1 MITTA
6 DSLLVT
12 QYCPPAGAYDELC
25 TGAGQVRAH
34 WQYLTQALGALG
46 PVELERRSEEVR
58 RLLREYGVTYHV
70 YGDPQGKERPWDL
83 DPIPLLISSQE
94 WAGIESGLV
103 QRAEVLNLVL
113 KDIYGPR
120 ELIKKGL
127 IPLELIYAHR
137 GFLRPC
143 TGIRSNRAYE
153 LTLYAA
159 DLARGSDGRVCVLS
173 DRTQAPS
180 GLGYALA
187 NRVVISRILPSL
199 FRDAQV
205 HRLALFFHS
214 LRMTLVALSPERE
227 EEPHIVVLS
236 PGPLNETY
244 FEQGYLASYLGY
256 PLVQGGDLS
265 VVNGRVWLR
274 SLQGLEPVDVILRRV
289 DDHYCDPVELLP
301 DSRLG
306 VPGLVEATRRGAVA
320 VVNPLGSSVL
330 ENPGLDAYLE
340 AIAHYLLGQALEL
353 PSVPT
358 WWCGNPEGQSHVLAN
373 LDKLVIKP
381 IYRGFG
387 TRPVF
392 GPLLSAKERMIWSER
407 IRLHPHAYVG
417 QELIHL
423 SSTPAL
429 LDSRIVACQTLLR
442 SFLVARADGYVVMPG
457 GLTRIAPDRGP
468 CIISN
473 QTGAISKDTWVLASE
488 PEKQVSLRIPQARPA
503 ALNPHRILASGA
515 ANNLFW
521 LGRYTERAEQ
531 NLRLL
536 RTVLDIGN
544 NALEFGEGHQRACT
558 GELLRIL
565 ARLTNIPVSAND
577 DPEGVPA
584 VLAAIFDPD
593 RFGTVVYDLH
603 TAMQAAYAVR
613 DRLDHDAWRVI
624 HTIRRHLQRL
634 AELRRGPVG
643 DLQDALDEVI
653 TTLAAF
659 SGLMTETMIR
669 GQSWLFLDMG
679 RRLER
684 AMALIAILRATVLV
698 QHSASMDVPLLEAVL
713 RATASLITYRRRYH
727 AVPELQAVFK
737 LLITDVSHPRALAYQ
752 LVRLQAHVE
761 SLPKGSQGHLGTE
774 KQLLREAA
782 NALSLAHTGAL
793 NHFED
798 GKALRQALDP
808 VLARIGQGLSQCSDT
823 ITQSYFA
830 DVHGLQQLLT
840 HEAGS

>member
-1 MITTA
+1 M
-6 DSLLVT
+6 
-12 QYCPPAGAYDELC
+12 
-25 TGAGQVRAH
+25 
-34 WQYLTQALGALG
+34 
-46 PVELERRSEEVR
+46 
-58 RLLREYGVTYHV
+58 
-70 YGDPQGKERPWDL
+70 
-83 DPIPLLISSQE
+83 
-94 WAGIESGLV
+94 
-103 QRAEVLNLVL
+103 
-113 KDIYGPR
+113 
-120 ELIKKGL
+120 
-127 IPLELIYAHR
+127 
-137 GFLRPC
+137 
-143 TGIRSNRAYE
+143 
-153 LTLYAA
+153 
-159 DLARGSDGRVCVLS
+159 
-173 DRTQAPS
+173 
-180 GLGYALA
+180 
-187 NRVVISRILPSL
+187 VISRILPSL

-205 HRLALFFHS
+205 HRLSLFFHS

-256 PLVQGGDLS
+256 PLVQGDDLS
-265 VVNGRVWLR
+265 VVDGRVWLR
-274 SLQGLEPVDVILRRV
+274 SLQGLESVDVILRRV

-306 VPGLVEATRRGAVA
+306 VPGLVEATRRGAVV
-320 VVNPLGSSVL
+320 VVNPL
-330 ENPGLDAYLE
+330 
-340 AIAHYLLGQALEL
+340 
-353 PSVPT
+353 
-358 WWCGNPEGQSHVLAN
+358 
-373 LDKLVIKP
+373 
-381 IYRGFG
+381 YRGFG

-473 QTGAISKDTWVLASE
+473 QAGAISKDTWVLASE
-488 PEKQVSLRIPQARPA
+488 PEKQVSLWIPQARPT
-503 ALNPHRILASGA
+503 ALSPHRMLASGA

-536 RTVLDIGN
+536 RTVLDISN
-544 NALEFGEGHQRACT
+544 NALEFGEGHQRACI
-558 GELLRIL
+558 GELLRTL

-603 TAMQAAYAVR
+603 TAIQAAYAVR

-624 HTIRRHLQRL
+624 HTICRHLQRL

-659 SGLMTETMIR
+659 SGLMTETLIR

-684 AMALIAILRATVLV
+684 AMALIV
-698 QHSASMDVPLLEAVL
+698 
-713 RATASLITYRRRYH
+713 
-727 AVPELQAVFK
+727 
-737 LLITDVSHPRALAYQ
+737 
-752 LVRLQAHVE
+752 
-761 SLPKGSQGHLGTE
+761 
-774 KQLLREAA
+774 
-782 NALSLAHTGAL
+782 
-793 NHFED
+793 
-798 GKALRQALDP
+798 
-808 VLARIGQGLSQCSDT
+808 
-823 ITQSYFA
+823 
-830 DVHGLQQLLT
+830 
-840 HEAGS
+840 

>member
-1 MITTA
+1 MVTTA
-6 DSLLVT
+6 DSLLAA
-12 QYCPPAGAYDELC
+12 QYCPPADTYDELC

-34 WQYLTQALGALG
+34 WQYLTQVLGALG
-46 PVELERRSEEVR
+46 PVGLERHSEEVR
-58 RLLREYGVTYHV
+58 RLLREYSVTYHV

-94 WAGIESGLV
+94 WANIESGLV
-103 QRAEVLNLVL
+103 QRAEILNRVL

-127 IPLELIYAHR
+127 IPAELIYAHG

-143 TGIRSNRAYE
+143 ADIRSNREYE

-159 DLARGSDGRVCVLS
+159 DLARGSDGRVCVLG

-180 GLGYALA
+180 GLGYALV
-187 NRVVISRILPSL
+187 NRMIISRILPNL

-205 HRLALFFHS
+205 HRLSVFFHS
-214 LRMTLVALSPERE
+214 LRMTLAALSPERE

-256 PLVQGGDLS
+256 PLVQGDDLS
-265 VVNGRVWLR
+265 VIDGRVWLR
-274 SLQGLEPVDVILRRV
+274 SLQGLGPVDIILRRV

-306 VPGLVEATRRGAVA
+306 VPGLVEAARRGAVA
-320 VVNPLGSSVL
+320 VINPLGSSVL

-373 LDKLVIKP
+373 LDHLVIKP

-392 GPLLSAKERMIWSER
+392 GPHLSAKERLAWGER

-417 QELIHL
+417 QELVHL

-488 PEKQVSLRIPQARPA
+488 PEKQVSL
-503 ALNPHRILASGA
+503 
-515 ANNLFW
+515 
-521 LGRYTERAEQ
+521 
-531 NLRLL
+531 
-536 RTVLDIGN
+536 
-544 NALEFGEGHQRACT
+544 
-558 GELLRIL
+558 
-565 ARLTNIPVSAND
+565 
-577 DPEGVPA
+577 
-584 VLAAIFDPD
+584 
-593 RFGTVVYDLH
+593 
-603 TAMQAAYAVR
+603 
-613 DRLDHDAWRVI
+613 
-624 HTIRRHLQRL
+624 
-634 AELRRGPVG
+634 
-643 DLQDALDEVI
+643 
-653 TTLAAF
+653 
-659 SGLMTETMIR
+659 
-669 GQSWLFLDMG
+669 
-679 RRLER
+679 
-684 AMALIAILRATVLV
+684 
-698 QHSASMDVPLLEAVL
+698 
-713 RATASLITYRRRYH
+713 
-727 AVPELQAVFK
+727 
-737 LLITDVSHPRALAYQ
+737 
-752 LVRLQAHVE
+752 
-761 SLPKGSQGHLGTE
+761 
-774 KQLLREAA
+774 
-782 NALSLAHTGAL
+782 
-793 NHFED
+793 
-798 GKALRQALDP
+798 
-808 VLARIGQGLSQCSDT
+808 
-823 ITQSYFA
+823 
-830 DVHGLQQLLT
+830 
-840 HEAGS
+840 